1 MFSFTN
7 MVTIIYNHETD
18 LKCLLSGRWFHIHCL
33 YCPVSSMNQSR
44 ISGLSFL
51 PGSLS
56 TDCGISRECAYFH
69 VKYKEIKL
77 QAVSILR
84 I

>member
-18 LKCLLSGRWFHIHCL
+18 SKCLLSGRQLHIHCH
-33 YCPVSSMNQSR
+33 YCAVSPMNQSR
-44 ISGLSFL
+44 LSALSFL

-69 VKYKEIKL
+69 LKYKEIKL